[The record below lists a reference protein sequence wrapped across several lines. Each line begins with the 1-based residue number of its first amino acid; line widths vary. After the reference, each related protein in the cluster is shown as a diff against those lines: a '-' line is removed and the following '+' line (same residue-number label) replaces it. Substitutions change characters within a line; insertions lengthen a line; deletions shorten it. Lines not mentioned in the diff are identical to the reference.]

1 MIRRHR
7 WIIPASFLIL
17 PLLVYCTFVILPTL
31 NSLYY
36 SFTDWVG
43 YGSDFDFVGFA
54 NFEKIFTDRLFSNA
68 IKNTAIWLVL
78 AMTAPTLLGLS
89 LALGL
94 QGKRASIPST
104 SRCFI
109 CRSAC
114 RRSSSAS
121 SGNGYTAEAGHR
133 QHLLARD
140 RTGPTGDRLACQP
153 EHGALCRLR
162 RLGMATD
169 RLDMV
174 IFLAGLTSVP
184 TPLVEAAKVDGANY
198 WQTLRKV
205 VIPMLRPAMVVV
217 LALTAINALKSF
229 EVIWVMT
236 KAGPSTTLIPWL
248 FLCIANPSASSR
260 WATAVPP
267 LSCSCDD
274 PGDNRALLPDRLPP
288 PRKYM
293 IRLAGRLIDAKRMLG
308 FGILYFLLT
317 IMLIVF
323 MVPVYGAIVTAFKT
337 LVEVSA
343 GGYWTLPTNLDL
355 RTSRG

>member
-78 AMTAPTLLGLS
+78 GMTAPTLLGLS
-89 LALGL
+89 LALAL
-94 QGKRASIPST
+94 QGKRRINTIYKSLFYLP
-104 SRCFI
+104 I
-109 CRSAC
+109 CLSPIIIGIIWVWVYSPKLGIVNIFLRGIGLDAL
-114 RRSSSAS
+114 A
-121 SGNGYTAEAGHR
+121 TAW
-133 QHLLARD
+133 LANPNTALFAVFVAWAWQQ
-140 RTGPTGDRLACQP
+140 TGLN
-153 EHGALCRLR
+153 
-162 RLGMATD
+162 
-169 RLDMV
+169 MV

-205 VIPMLRPAMVVV
+205 IIPMLRPAMVVV
-217 LALTAINALKSF
+217 LALTAINSLKSF

-236 KAGPSTTLIPWL
+236 KGGPFNNSDTLAVFMYSESFRKLKMGYGSSAAVVL
-248 FLCIANPSASSR
+248 FVMTLVII
-260 WATAVPP
+260 V
-267 LSCSCDD
+267 
-274 PGDNRALLPDRLPP
+274 
-288 PRKYM
+288 
-293 IRLAGRLIDAKRMLG
+293 
-308 FGILYFLLT
+308 LYFRQ
-317 IMLIVF
+317 
-323 MVPVYGAIVTAFKT
+323 TAAA
-337 LVEVSA
+337 EEI
-343 GGYWTLPTNLDL
+343 YD
-355 RTSRG
+355 